1 MTSSTN
7 HDAIFGAMNPLSF
20 ALNLKRFSLML
31 RCWTNTNFEPKM
43 MFLLHLVTSHDKPE
57 VRTGDCLIQEI
68 EFILL
73 VFWSSILATVR

>member
-1 MTSSTN
+1 
-7 HDAIFGAMNPLSF
+7 
-20 ALNLKRFSLML
+20 ML